1 MNKEDLLKQVDSNN
15 SINVKDIINSTLRYK
30 WSIIFITILFTLI
43 SIVFAYTKP
52 NIYSS
57 STTLELVSK
66 KGGGGATDFMLE
78 AFGGNNVNVSNE
90 IELIKSRFLTTKAL
104 EYLDLNTR
112 YFETKDYRT
121 TELYKNSPFIVN
133 KLFIDDF
140 ISSKQ
145 FIIKPVDSN
154 TFNISI
160 KKPSPYLSIK
170 GMLKLI
176 GIIPYSQMDKITY
189 NEDHTYGE
197 TIENEYFSLKV
208 EKVFELNKDKEYTFN
223 FISDLGI
230 YGMFRNNIKV
240 GQLSRNS
247 TIIKLTL
254 EDTNSLRAK
263 EILTAIV
270 NAYMDEEVSQK
281 TKEANLTLEFID
293 EQLDAINER
302 LKVSE
307 NNLEVFKEENK
318 VIGLSEQA
326 SMITTKLS
334 NNEAKLE
341 DLQTEIN
348 ILSNLRRYINSN
360 QNLSGISV
368 GSVGFADPSLGSLI
382 TKLQEEDTKRI
393 SLLVNYTDIHPDV
406 VKAGK
411 NISNLKRTIKATL
424 ANNLKQLSQR
434 RLSLKTSIAKYN
446 KSITT
451 LPKQESQLSRLTR
464 YYNID
469 EKIYSFLLEKKAE
482 TAILKSST
490 IAKSRLL
497 DEAIENSH
505 PIKPKRSMIVLIG
518 IFVGI
523 LAGLAWAFLR
533 EMMNNTIKNSDEI
546 EKLSSIPIY
555 GIIPKSKNKKTAKLA
570 DEAYRAIR
578 TNLQFL
584 PKHNSSNIISIT
596 SSVSGEGKT
605 TIASNLAKILGQ
617 ANKKV
622 IVLDLDLRK
631 SSVHM
636 QFDIPNNIGISNYL
650 TDQNTL
656 EDVIINIENTNVDV
670 ITTGTLPPNPSELIL
685 TEKMKDLVSIL
696 KEKYDY
702 VIFDTPPVGLVT
714 DALILMNYADI
725 ALLVARASY
734 TRKEFIKN
742 LDRLAQE
749 HSQHTFG
756 MILNGV
762 EIGEKYGYGYGSNY
776 GYGYGN
782 DKYYKNR

>member
-1 MNKEDLLKQVDSNN
+1 LNKEALIKPVD
-15 SINVKDIINSTLRYK
+15 INDNIDIKDIVKSVLRYK
-30 WSIIFITILFTLI
+30 WSIIFITIMFTLF
-43 SIVFAYTKP
+43 SIVFAYTRP

-66 KGGGGATDFMLE
+66 SGGGGASDLMLE
-78 AFGGNNVNVSNE
+78 AFGGNQVNVSNE
-90 IELIKSRFLTTKAL
+90 IELIKSRFLTKKAL

-112 YFETKDYRT
+112 YFETKNYRT
-121 TELYKNSPFIVN
+121 SELYKNSPFIVN
-133 KLFIDDF
+133 KFFIDDLANN
-140 ISSKQ
+140 KQ
-145 FIIKPVDSN
+145 FIIKPIDKS
-154 TFNISI
+154 TFN
-160 KKPSPYLSIK
+160 LSIK
-170 GMLKLI
+170 NPSYLNVQSILKLI
-176 GIIPYSQMDKITY
+176 GLIKYTKADKITY
-189 NEDHTYGE
+189 DENHQYGE
-197 TIENEYFSLKV
+197 TIENEYFSLKIQ
-208 EKVFELNKDKEYTFN
+208 KVFELAENKEYTFN

-240 GQLSRNS
+240 GQLSRGS
-247 TIIKLTL
+247 TILKLTL

-263 EILTAIV
+263 EILSAIV
-270 NAYMDEEVSQK
+270 KAYTNEEVSQK

-293 EQLDAINER
+293 NQLNSINER

-307 NNLEVFKEENK
+307 NNLETFKEENK

-334 NNEAKLE
+334 SNEAKLE
-341 DLQTEIN
+341 ELQTEIN
-348 ILSNLRRYINSN
+348 ILSNLNRYINSN
-360 QNLSGISV
+360 KDLSGISV
-368 GSVGFADPSLGSLI
+368 GSVNFADPTLGTLI
-382 TKLQEEDTKRI
+382 VKLQEEVTKRV

-411 NISNLKRTIKATL
+411 NISNLKRNIKGTL
-424 ANNLKQLSQR
+424 SNNLKQLSQR
-434 RLSLKTSIAKYN
+434 KRSLVQSIAKYN

-469 EKIYSFLLEKKAE
+469 EKIYSFLLEKKVE

-490 IAKSRLL
+490 ISKSRLL
-497 DEAIENSH
+497 DESIENKY

-518 IFVGI
+518 FF
-523 LAGLAWAFLR
+523 LGLITGFALAFLR
-533 EMMNNTIKNSDEI
+533 EFMNNTIKNSDEI

-555 GIIPKSKNKKTAKLA
+555 GIIPRDKNKKTSKLV

-584 PKHNSSNIISIT
+584 PNHESSNIISIT

-605 TIASNLAKILGQ
+605 TISANLGKILAQ

-631 SSVHM
+631 SSLHNE
-636 QFDIPNNIGISNYL
+636 FNIPNNIGISNYL
-650 TDQNTL
+650 TNQNSL
-656 EDVIINIENTNVDV
+656 DEVIVHIEDTNVDV

-696 KEKYDY
+696 KEEYDY

-725 ALLVARASY
+725 ALLVTRAAY
-734 TRKEFIKN
+734 TRKEFVKN
-742 LDRLAQE
+742 LDRLAKE
-749 HSQHTFG
+749 HNQHTFG